1 MFSRHLHPSPLGFAA
16 GLFLVA
22 LWIAVWASVFAT
34 VSLEA
39 RAHGRARRATAPS
52 IAHFDP
58 AA

>member
-22 LWIAVWASVFAT
+22 LWMAVWVGVFAT

-39 RAHGRARRATAPS
+39 RVQRRSPRTMT
-52 IAHFDP
+52 P
-58 AA
+58 AAFLGPEA